1 VQNGDVKQM
10 DKQKELIE
18 LFGQNYNNVNNLKEY
33 LNKKYHPKYFNTFKE
48 FCKHISLKNE
58 SIEDYTDD
66 YISKDDS
73 CIIILFDDYRDSYNS
88 TESDNFSD
96 DIIVCFDKNTKKIIK
111 YYYTGLESHY
121 LQDIDS
127 FMH

>member
-1 VQNGDVKQM
+1 M
-10 DKQKELIE
+10 DKHKELIE
-18 LFGQNYNNVNNLKEY
+18 LFGQNYNNINNLKEY

-73 CIIILFDDYRDSYNS
+73 CVIILFDDYRDFYNS
-88 TESDNFSD
+88 TESDKFSD
-96 DIIVCFDKNTKKIIK
+96 DIIVCFDKDTKKIIK
-111 YYYTGLESHY
+111 YYYTGLENNY

-127 FMH
+127 FIH